1 MENTGFDRQ
10 IKEITH
16 VPEEEFVEGDGD
28 GGGPGEHEDVRPGAG
43 LIGTSGECAVDD
55 SDLLSGPNSERHRQN
70 NSDRR

>member
-16 VPEEEFVEGDGD
+16 VPEEEFVEGD

-55 SDLLSGPNSERHRQN
+55 SDLLSGRIRKDTDRIIRTGDER
-70 NSDRR
+70 